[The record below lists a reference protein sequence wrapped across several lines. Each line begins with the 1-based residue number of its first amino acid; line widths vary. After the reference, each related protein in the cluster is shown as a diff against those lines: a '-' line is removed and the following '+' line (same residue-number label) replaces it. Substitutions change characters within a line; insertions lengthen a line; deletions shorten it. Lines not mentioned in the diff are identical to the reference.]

1 MRRPLALALLV
12 VGAAVAAAAGLPGAG
27 SASSSWDGCTGKVG
41 DVRFRAADG
50 TRLVG
55 HRFGRSRTVVVLAH
69 EFRGNLC
76 DWAAYGRRLAKLGIE
91 AFAFDFRGWGQ
102 SQVRPYRSGQAQGV
116 DVAAAVRLVRRQ
128 GAKKVFLVGASLGG
142 SAVLAAGAT
151 VRPQVDGV
159 VSVSGAADLA
169 DAMASVPRLKAPVLF
184 LAGRYDTDFAADALR
199 LYDAAGSSDKT
210 LKILG
215 RGEHGS
221 ALVAASPSARAL
233 IERFVRSR

>member
-1 MRRPLALALLV
+1 MGAV
-12 VGAAVAAAAGLPGAG
+12 VLSACVAVVALPGA
-27 SASSSWDGCTGKVG
+27 ATPATTWDGCTGRAG
-41 DVRFRAADG
+41 DMRFRAADG

-76 DWAAYGRRLAKLGIE
+76 DWAPYGRRLARLGLE
-91 AFAFDFRGWGQ
+91 AFAFDFRNWGQ
-102 SQVRPYRSGQAQGV
+102 SQTRPYRNGQAQGA
-116 DVAAAVRLVRRQ
+116 DVAAAVRLVRAQ

-142 SAVLAAGAT
+142 SAVLAAGTT

-169 DAMASVPRLKAPVLF
+169 GAVASVPRLRAPVLF
-184 LAGRYDTDFAADALR
+184 LAGKYDTDFAADAQR

-215 RGEHGS
+215 RGEHGVE
-221 ALVAASPSARAL
+221 LVAASPSARSL
-233 IERFVRSR
+233 IERFVRTH

>member
-1 MRRPLALALLV
+1 MRRSVVLTLV
-12 VGAAVAAAAGLPGAG
+12 VLLGASAFAVALPGSG

-50 TRLVG
+50 TKLVG
-55 HRFGRSRTVVVLAH
+55 HTFGHSPTVVVLAH

-76 DWAAYGRRLAKLGIE
+76 DWASYGRRLARLGLE
-91 AFAFDFRGWGQ
+91 AFAFDFRNWGQ
-102 SQVRPYRSGQAQGV
+102 SQTRPYRSGQAQGA

-142 SAVLAAGAT
+142 SAVVAAGAT

-169 DAMASVPRLKAPVLF
+169 DALGSVPRLRAPVLF
-184 LAGRYDTDFAADALR
+184 LAGRYDTDFAADAQR
-199 LYDAAGSSDKT
+199 LYDAAGSPDKT
-210 LKILG
+210 LKLLG
-215 RGEHGS
+215 RGEHGVE
-221 ALVAASPSARAL
+221 LVAASPSARSL
-233 IERFVRSR
+233 IERFVRAH